1 MLIFF
6 SLHLLRIR
14 VRISVEG
21 YRFNKDTENEMRIK
35 LVNLFK
41 SCGHVSR
48 VDFPTELL
56 LDRFVSL
63 NICDIII

>member
-1 MLIFF
+1 MLIIFF
-6 SLHLLRIR
+6 YLLRIR

-21 YRFNKDTENEMRIK
+21 YRFHKDTENEMRIK
-35 LVNLFK
+35 LVNHFK

-48 VDFPTELL
+48 VDFPTEPL